1 MTELEKLKKVFDDLG
16 IKYSEDESS
25 FPIRQ
30 IEIFIH
36 YSNITFV
43 FDTAGKYITSD
54 ISY

>member
-25 FPIRQ
+25 YKIGE

-43 FDTAGKYITSD
+43 FDADGEYITYD
-54 ISY
+54 ISC